1 MKNAAKIR
9 KALVVLSPELI
20 RPDKPLESTLLRRA
34 VDLARKTGCSL
45 ELFHVCYD
53 GALDYQLFTSDEEM
67 RGRQESLTDRDATLL
82 GEIAA
87 RLQKENVTVRYE
99 VRWDSPRTDAI
110 LRKIAESQPDVVM
123 KQSREHSFV
132 LGLTSNTDWDLA
144 RQSTAHVWLV
154 SDDTR
159 DINRIVAA
167 VGNQSGDVKDVTTA
181 TDYKLFQTAGLIANA
196 FDADI
201 HPVNAYQM
209 AGVQPYLAS
218 AGELTASVA
227 AASGAGTEEARNKRL
242 SRHTDAVNALA
253 SYFHID
259 GDKVHVCEGHPNQ
272 VIPEVASDIGADMI
286 VLGASSI
293 SRLERLVTA
302 VVVEPVMDDTS
313 CDILIIREDADAA
326 IPVAAR
332 EPIHGIPK
340 YDLEQAVTDPAAA
353 FRTPQEV
360 AIAGDISTALKERIL
375 QAWEYDIRAKMT
387 EVNEGGPAVGVDSS
401 LLADIGTAR
410 SLLAARLED
419 SGKDGVMLT
428 VA

>member
-1 MKNAAKIR
+1 MKNTAKLK

-20 RPDKPLESTLLRRA
+20 QPDKPLESTLLRRA

-53 GALDYQLFTSDEEM
+53 GALEFQLFTSDEEM

-87 RLQKENVTVRYE
+87 RLQKENVTVRHE

-132 LGLTSNTDWDLA
+132 FGLTSNTDWDLA

-154 SDDTR
+154 SDDAQE
-159 DINRIVAA
+159 INRIVAA
-167 VGNQSGDVKDVTTA
+167 VGNQSGDMKDVTTA
-181 TDYKLFQTAGLIANA
+181 TDYKLFQAAGVIANA

-201 HPVNAYQM
+201 YPVNAYQM
-209 AGVQPYLAS
+209 ADAQPYLAS
-218 AGELTASVA
+218 AGGLTTSVV
-227 AASGAGTEEARNKRL
+227 ASGDGTEEARDKRL

-253 SYFHID
+253 GYFHID
-259 GDKVHVCEGHPNQ
+259 GDNVHICEGHPNQ
-272 VIPEVASDIGADMI
+272 VISEVASDIGADMI

-302 VVVEPVMDDTS
+302 VVVEPVMDDAN
-313 CDILIIREDADAA
+313 CDILIIREDGRAS

-360 AIAGDISTALKERIL
+360 AIAADISTALKERIL
-375 QAWEYDIRAKMT
+375 QAWEYDIRAKMN
-387 EVNEGGPAVGVDSS
+387 EVNEGGPAIGVDASR
-401 LLADIGTAR
+401 LADIDMAR
-410 SLLAARLED
+410 NLLAAQTEAA
-419 SGKDGVMLT
+419 GKDGVMLT